1 MTGNVNSPL
10 LTEQCDVQVQLDGSV
25 RRSGMG
31 EPVLQKLIDDVP
43 PLSSIRT
50 GFTDGVGPQVD

>member
-1 MTGNVNSPL
+1 M
-10 LTEQCDVQVQLDGSV
+10 QVQLDGSV

-31 EPVLQKLIDDVP
+31 EPLFQKLIDDVP